1 MQIWRR
7 LLWTLCPRAQML
19 ERSLPPPPSTAFAT
33 SGSGP
38 TAYCIRPRAA
48 SMISIFA
55 DLPRT
60 SSATTVTPIGEV
72 IRRPIVVADFLDI
85 GVRVP
90 RDRDRSIRANGDQI
104 EQRRDAAALDEV
116 LMSLAK
122 RF

>member
-1 MQIWRR
+1 MAASA
-7 LLWTLCPRAQML
+7 LDFVPMGAQMP
-19 ERSLPPPPSTAFAT
+19 ERSLLTSPSTAFAT

-72 IRRPIVVADFLDI
+72 IQP
-85 GVRVP
+85 
-90 RDRDRSIRANGDQI
+90 
-104 EQRRDAAALDEV
+104 
-116 LMSLAK
+116 
-122 RF
+122 

>member
-1 MQIWRR
+1 
-7 LLWTLCPRAQML
+7 
-19 ERSLPPPPSTAFAT
+19 
-33 SGSGP
+33 
-38 TAYCIRPRAA
+38 
-48 SMISIFA
+48 MISIFA

-60 SSATTVTPIGEV
+60 SSVTTVTPIGEV